1 MNTGQSLLSIGA
13 MMLLSILLLRVNDNF
28 TTTDTVLQDSK
39 LGILATSIATSQI
52 EEISRLAFDECTDS
66 NSTNNLADLTPAA
79 SLGPEAGETYPYYDD
94 IDDYNGFT
102 KTDTSMTAVF
112 NIACKVEYVS
122 SASPDAASAVPTWNK
137 KITIM
142 VTSPSMTDTIRA
154 STIYSY
160 WYFR

>member
-1 MNTGQSLLSIGA
+1 
-13 MMLLSILLLRVNDNF
+13 MMLLSILVLRVNNTF
-28 TTTDTVLQDSK
+28 TNTSTVLQDSK

-66 NSTNNLADLTPAA
+66 NSTNSLSSLTPPA
-79 SLGPEAGETYPYYDD
+79 SLGPEPGETYPNYNDV
-94 IDDYNGFT
+94 DDYNGFT

-112 NIACKVEYVS
+112 NISCSVVYVS
-122 SASPDAASAVPTWNK
+122 DTNPDVASSVPTWNK
-137 KITIM
+137 KITIT
-142 VTSPSMTDTIRA
+142 VTSPSLIDTIRA

>member
-13 MMLLSILLLRVNDNF
+13 MMLLSILVLRVNNTF
-28 TTTDTVLQDSK
+28 NNTSTVLQDSK

-66 NSTNNLADLTPAA
+66 NSTNSLSSLTPPS
-79 SLGPEAGETYPYYDD
+79 SLGPEPGETYPNYNDV
-94 IDDYNGFT
+94 DDYNGFT

-112 NIACKVEYVS
+112 NISCSVVYVS
-122 SASPDAASAVPTWNK
+122 DTNPDVASSVPTWNK
-137 KITIM
+137 KITIT
-142 VTSPSMTDTIRA
+142 VTSPSMIDTIRA

>member
-1 MNTGQSLLSIGA
+1 MNTGQSLMSIGA
-13 MMLLSILLLRVNDNF
+13 MMLLSILVLRVNNSF
-28 TTTDTVLQDSK
+28 SNTSTVLQNSK

-66 NSTNNLADLTPAA
+66 NSTNSLTALTPAG
-79 SLGPEAGETYPYYDD
+79 SLGPETGEVYPNYND
-94 IDDYNGFT
+94 IDDYNGFS

-112 NIACKVEYVS
+112 KVYCKVEYVS
-122 SASPDAASAVPTWNK
+122 DTSPDVASAVPTWNK
-137 KITIM
+137 KISIT
-142 VTSPSMTDTIRA
+142 VTSPSMTDTVKM

>member
-13 MMLLSILLLRVNDNF
+13 MMLLSILVLRVNNTF
-28 TTTDTVLQDSK
+28 TNTSTVLQDSK

-66 NSTNNLADLTPAA
+66 NSTNSLSSLTPPA
-79 SLGPEAGETYPYYDD
+79 SLGPEPGETYPNYNDV
-94 IDDYNGFT
+94 DDYNGFT

-112 NIACKVEYVS
+112 NISCSVVYVS
-122 SASPDAASAVPTWNK
+122 DTNPDVASSVPTWNK
-137 KITIM
+137 KITIT
-142 VTSPSMTDTIRA
+142 VTSPSLIDTIRA

>member
-13 MMLLSILLLRVNDNF
+13 MMLLSILVLRVNNNF
-28 TTTDTVLQDSK
+28 TDTSTVLQDSK

-66 NSTNNLADLTPAA
+66 NSTSSLSSLTPPG
-79 SLGPEAGETYPYYDD
+79 SLGPEPGETYPNYNDV
-94 IDDYNGFT
+94 DDYNGFT

-112 NIACKVEYVS
+112 HISCSVVYVS
-122 SASPDAASAVPTWNK
+122 DTNPDVASAVPTWNK
-137 KITIM
+137 KITIT
-142 VTSPSMTDTIRA
+142 VSSPSMLDTIRT